1 MPIVVNARPMIKN
14 AANPTKDGAHGLKHL
29 LRNLPQKPK
38 DEVNH
43 NAALFSLDRPKEN
56 IPFNQQPNKDET
68 LEEKREQKEQNPNTN
83 TGNFQDTHL
92 TMAFQRRQK
101 MQQNLKDFK
110 KEGFE
115 LKAEQKEQLLK
126 RAFFSPVSGNPDD
139 PMGLKKVTQRD
150 KKIVDIILSQKLSA
164 EQIVSLLEKHTC
176 TIKLPDFGK
185 INNKRPDLRKATL
198 LREIRK
204 NNQIR
209 ENIQHQVDIEKE
221 KPKLFTNA
229 AAAGVKNAL
238 SDR

>member
-56 IPFNQQPNKDET
+56 IPFSLQPNKDET

-83 TGNFQDTHL
+83 TGNFQDAHL
-92 TMAFQRRQK
+92 TAALYRRAQMK
-101 MQQNLKDFK
+101 QNLKDLK
-110 KEGFE
+110 KEGID
-115 LKAEQKEQLLK
+115 LKEKQKDQLLK
-126 RAFFSPVSGNPDD
+126 GAVFSPLSNDPDD
-139 PMGLKKVTQRD
+139 PMGLKKAAQKD
-150 KKIVDIILSQKLSA
+150 KKIIDIISRQKLSA
-164 EQIVSLLEKHTC
+164 ERIASLLEKHTRVL
-176 TIKLPDFGK
+176 KLPGFGK
-185 INNKRPDLRKATL
+185 IRNKRPDRRKAGL
-198 LREIRK
+198 LK
-204 NNQIR
+204 QLA
-209 ENIQHQVDIEKE
+209 ENAKVQENVQHQVDIERK

-229 AAAGVKNAL
+229 AAASVKNAL